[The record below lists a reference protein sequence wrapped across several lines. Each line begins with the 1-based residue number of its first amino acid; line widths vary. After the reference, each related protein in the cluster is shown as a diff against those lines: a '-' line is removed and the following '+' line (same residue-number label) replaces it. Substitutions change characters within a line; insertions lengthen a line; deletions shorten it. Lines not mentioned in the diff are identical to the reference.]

1 MDKDTELPPI
11 DKNLLGKLNELFPEK
26 SADLEWEEKEIWYKA
41 GQRSVIHFLQQ
52 TYKDQQ
58 EE

>member
-11 DKNLLGKLNELFPEK
+11 NKALLEKLNELFPEK
-26 SADLEWEEKEIWYKA
+26 SADLSWEEKEVWYKS

>member
-1 MDKDTELPPI
+1 MDKDAKIPPI
-11 DKNLLGKLNELFPEK
+11 DRNLLEKLNELFPEK
-26 SADLEWEEKEIWYKA
+26 SADLSWEEKEIWYKS

>member
-11 DKNLLGKLNELFPEK
+11 DKNLLEKLNELFPEK
-26 SADLEWEEKEIWYKA
+26 SADLSWEEKEIWYKA

>member
-1 MDKDTELPPI
+1 MDKDAKIPPI
-11 DKNLLGKLNELFPEK
+11 DRNLLEKLNELFPEM
-26 SADLEWEEKEIWYKA
+26 SADLSWEEKHIWYRS
-41 GQRSVIHFLQQ
+41 GQRSVIRFLNQ

>member
-11 DKNLLGKLNELFPEK
+11 NKALLEKLNELFPEK
-26 SADLEWEEKEIWYKA
+26 SADLSWEEKEIWYKS